1 MNRDEI
7 QTILPHRDGMLL
19 LDQLDKEGDV
29 AHGQY
34 QVRGDEWFLQGHFP
48 GTPVVPGVILCE
60 ILAQS
65 AGILMQEA
73 LPEDT
78 IPMYTSMKNVR
89 FRAPVLPGDRFETKC
104 RITRAKHPFYFA
116 EGEGY
121 VGDTLCVKA
130 EFSFGITER
139 AVCFQRS

>member
-73 LPEDT
+73 HRGHHPHVHQHEECAV
-78 IPMYTSMKNVR
+78 PGPG
-89 FRAPVLPGDRFETKC
+89 AAGGPV
-104 RITRAKHPFYFA
+104 
-116 EGEGY
+116 
-121 VGDTLCVKA
+121 
-130 EFSFGITER
+130 
-139 AVCFQRS
+139 

>member
-19 LDQLDKEGDV
+19 LDQLDKEGGCGPRAV
-29 AHGQY
+29 SGAGRRVVPPGPLPRHPCGA
-34 QVRGDEWFLQGHFP
+34 RGDPLRDPGPVGGDPDAGGPHRGHHP
-48 GTPVVPGVILCE
+48 HVHQHEECAV
-60 ILAQS
+60 
-65 AGILMQEA
+65 
-73 LPEDT
+73 
-78 IPMYTSMKNVR
+78 
-89 FRAPVLPGDRFETKC
+89 RAPVLPGDRFETKC

>member
-73 LPEDT
+73 LTEDT

-89 FRAPVLPGDRFETKC
+89 FRGPGAAGGPV
-104 RITRAKHPFYFA
+104 
-116 EGEGY
+116 
-121 VGDTLCVKA
+121 
-130 EFSFGITER
+130 
-139 AVCFQRS
+139 

>member
-73 LPEDT
+73 LTEDT
-78 IPMYTSMKNVR
+78 IPMYLK
-89 FRAPVLPGDRFETKC
+89 RFEN
-104 RITRAKHPFYFA
+104 
-116 EGEGY
+116 
-121 VGDTLCVKA
+121 VVLVLD
-130 EFSFGITER
+130 FG
-139 AVCFQRS
+139 